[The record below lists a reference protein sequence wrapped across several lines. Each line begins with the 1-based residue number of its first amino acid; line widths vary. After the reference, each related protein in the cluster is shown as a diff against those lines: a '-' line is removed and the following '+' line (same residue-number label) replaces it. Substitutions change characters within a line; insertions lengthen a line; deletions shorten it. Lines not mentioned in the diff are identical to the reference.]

1 MREKCLPI
9 AFLKVNLRRPLL
21 STPRYLALCRCAGNL
36 TFNSLIL
43 WGTVLHGLIK
53 KKRKPKPWVFIRPL
67 PAERPFLSPSC
78 VLRGL
83 GNTQLTALSL
93 TLLVSSLPLLAM
105 ERAQSS
111 RWRWGRHQSGAW
123 TWALAAW
130 LTQRR
135 RCSTRSVGYHAGRS
149 PGSFKSAPLENSPHF
164 SAVWSSVHYLLSK
177 CTISLRC
184 T

>member
-21 STPRYLALCRCAGNL
+21 STPRYLALCRCSGNL

-53 KKRKPKPWVFIRPL
+53 KKQKPKPWVFIRPL

-111 RWRWGRHQSGAW
+111 QWMAERQTPEWS
-123 TWALAAW
+123 LD
-130 LTQRR
+130 L
-135 RCSTRSVGYHAGRS
+135 S
-149 PGSFKSAPLENSPHF
+149 PGCVINSAAPLQHTFCGVPCWNKSRLF
-164 SAVWSSVHYLLSK
+164 QVS
-177 CTISLRC
+177 SLREQPSFQC
-184 T
+184 CVKQRSLLAI